1 MARIIARWD
10 PFREAVTL
18 RDAMDRLLEESFVRP
33 AWAGNGEREQAAR
46 LPVDAYT
53 TENEVI
59 ILASVPGV
67 KPDDV
72 EITIEG
78 DTLTIR
84 GEMVA
89 PPENVNYVMQERGY
103 GRFSRTLT
111 LNVPV
116 QADKANAEFEN
127 GVLTLTI
134 PKAEAVRPRSIR
146 VTAK

>member
-1 MARIIARWD
+1 MTRVIARWD

-33 AWAGNGEREQAAR
+33 AWAGNGEREHAFR

-67 KPDDV
+67 KPEDV

-78 DTLTIR
+78 DTLTLR
-84 GEMVA
+84 GEMAA
-89 PPENVNYVMQERGY
+89 PPENVNYVMQERAY

-116 QADKANAEFEN
+116 QAEKASAEFEH

-134 PKAEAVRPRSIR
+134 PKAEAVRPRSIK

>member
-1 MARIIARWD
+1 MARVIARWD

-18 RDAMDRLLEESFVRP
+18 RDAMDRLFEESFVRP
-33 AWAGNGEREQAAR
+33 AWATNGERQHAFR

-53 TENEVI
+53 TEDAVI
-59 ILASVPGV
+59 ILASTPGV
-67 KPDDV
+67 KPEDV

-78 DTLTIR
+78 DTLTLR
-84 GEMVA
+84 GELIG
-89 PPENVNYVMQERGY
+89 PLENVNYVMQERNY

-116 QADKANAEFEN
+116 QADKANAEFSN

-134 PKAEAVRPRSIR
+134 PKAEAVRPRSIK